1 MKFHLVKIEVQN
13 AYVKFKNKNE
23 PEASDSLF
31 AWKSL
36 TRSALGCWVVA
47 VLIRADSRDSKAA
60 VAVCKILGRNRERDA
75 PKI

>member
-1 MKFHLVKIEVQN
+1 MKFHLVTIEVQN
-13 AYVKFKNKNE
+13 ACVELKNKNE

-36 TRSALGCWVVA
+36 TRSALGYWVVA
-47 VLIRADSRDSKAA
+47 VLIRAASRDSKAA